1 MKFSPEAPPFFWA
14 ILVSGLTLA
23 CTTNNPVKVAPDAV
37 SLSQYLEAH
46 PNSDLQV
53 TDMAGNR
60 FWLYDPVVQN
70 DSLIGV
76 VNRSEP
82 TTLRGI
88 RLDEIQGLA
97 QPHTDVARTVGLGA
111 LIFVGMATVSAAV
124 IDDDQGPIYA
134 SEVGG
139 WW

>member
-1 MKFSPEAPPFFWA
+1 MNTHPRLIGRWLTIGP
-14 ILVSGLTLA
+14 LGLALA
-23 CTTNNPVKVAPDAV
+23 CTTNAPVNVTPDAV
-37 SLSQYLEAH
+37 SLGQYLEAH
-46 PNSDLQV
+46 PSSDLQV
-53 TDMAGNR
+53 TDTAGHH
-60 FWLYDPVVQN
+60 FWLHDPVVQN

-76 VNRSEP
+76 VNRSDP

-124 IDDDQGPIYA
+124 TSDDQGPIYA

-139 WW
+139 EW